1 MSSGEPAPAPAPA
14 PAPGELDLA
23 AIEAASL
30 GEVLD
35 GIAAKRPVPGGGAV
49 AGLVH
54 AIGAA
59 LGGMVV
65 AYSEG
70 RASMAEHADRL
81 AASRSALLRHRLRAV
96 ELAAEDARA
105 YAAMNALWRLP
116 EDDPTRTR
124 GMPAAVAAAIA
135 APRATAE
142 LGLELLEVLEG
153 LVGRSNR
160 HLGSDL
166 AIAAILAEAAVRSAI
181 WNVRINLPMLED
193 ESRREEAATFTA
205 ASLKRAGEACRRIE
219 QAVSGA

>member
-1 MSSGEPAPAPAPA
+1 
-14 PAPGELDLA
+14 
-23 AIEAASL
+23 
-30 GEVLD
+30 
-35 GIAAKRPVPGGGAV
+35 
-49 AGLVH
+49 VH

-70 RASMAEHADRL
+70 RASLAEHADRL
-81 AASRSALLRHRLRAV
+81 ATSRTALLRHRLRAV

-105 YAAMNALWRLP
+105 YAAMNRLWRLSD
-116 EDDPTRTR
+116 DDPQRIE
-124 GMPAAVAAAIA
+124 GMPAAVDAAIA

-166 AIAAILAEAAVRSAI
+166 AIAAILAEAAVRAAV

-193 ESRREEAATFTA
+193 DARRGDAAEFA
-205 ASLKRAGEACRRIE
+205 DASLKRAGEACRRIE
-219 QAVSGA
+219 QAVADA